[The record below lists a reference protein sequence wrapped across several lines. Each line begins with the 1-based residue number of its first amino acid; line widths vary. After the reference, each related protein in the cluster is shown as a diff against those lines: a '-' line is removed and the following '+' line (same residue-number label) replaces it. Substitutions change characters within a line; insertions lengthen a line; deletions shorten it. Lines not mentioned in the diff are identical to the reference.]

1 MKIWAK
7 VVDGDKI
14 YADTVYEDRSPASFD
29 NFVKWVDDICKTLDC
44 STPILLPLH
53 YRRFLDFKNVKF
65 KPDDFVES
73 LGHDKLV
80 LEQF

>member
-1 MKIWAK
+1 M
-7 VVDGDKI
+7 DGDKI

-29 NFVKWVDDICKTLDC
+29 NFVKWVDDIC
-44 STPILLPLH
+44 ILLPLH

-80 LEQF
+80 LELF

>member
-7 VVDGDKI
+7 VMDGDKI

-44 STPILLPLH
+44 STPILLLLH

-73 LGHDKLV
+73 LGHDRLV